1 MPISNSS
8 TLHCDD
14 IVLDTKEMTVTCQNN
29 NLKLNYNEFLIFKH
43 FLFAANSVVSKETL
57 MATGWPNS
65 VVTESS
71 LHKAIFN
78 LRSSLSQSKT
88 VRIKT
93 IPSKGY
99 MLMCEYSGLSA
110 NSRAEKDS
118 ISEPSI
124 PSMPKTSEYKKA
136 LAEVPTSKKIFRLGI
151 VFFSVV
157 LLAASINSITGIL
170 IYKKPI
176 VDQKIELKKVNDL
189 RVLKYKNQE
198 VPQELLNS
206 LSERK
211 NTTIF
216 FSHYA
221 QTNHI
226 AIFNTKTNDTENYY
240 VSDAELND
248 FIDKL
253 SILK

>member
-14 IVLDTKEMTVTCQNN
+14 IVLDTKEMSVTCQNN
-29 NLKLNYNEFLIFKH
+29 SLKLNYNEFLIFKH
-43 FLFAANSVVSKETL
+43 FLLAANSVVSKETL

-110 NSRAEKDS
+110 KLRAEKDS
-118 ISEPSI
+118 ASEPSI
-124 PSMPKTSEYKKA
+124 PSMPKKSEYKKA

-157 LLAASINSITGIL
+157 LTAATINSITGIL

-176 VDQKIELKKVNDL
+176 VDQKIEQKKVNDL

-216 FSHYA
+216 FNHYA